1 MFSTDKY
8 NFDLNNTS
16 NKLFISGHKG
26 RHPIEYHHWVYDNLK
41 EIDYIAAGDEGV
53 FRQMYFERIYNG
65 LKNNPGMVHKWW
77 WNK

>member
-1 MFSTDKY
+1 
-8 NFDLNNTS
+8 
-16 NKLFISGHKG
+16 
-26 RHPIEYHHWVYDNLK
+26 LK